1 MKTTK
6 DKYVVLG
13 SDLAG
18 YPLKCAVA
26 EHLEKEGYKITDLG
40 VTDPNYE
47 DPEMMF
53 QRVGFRVGSKI
64 SDGEFEKGLLFCGTG
79 MGIHIA
85 ASKCPGVI
93 AGVVE
98 SVPAGERAVIA
109 NGVNVLAMGAF
120 YVAPRMGC
128 EIADKFLEG
137 SLGKGYE
144 NFRNFYDFHKLA
156 LDEINAFDYAEYKK
170 NGYRNEHLGEVYI
183 RSEGP
188 LGRVKTGGKNR
199 ISQ

>member
-1 MKTTK
+1 MKTAK

-64 SDGEFEKGLLFCGTG
+64 SEGEFEKGLLFCGTG

-85 ASKCPGVI
+85 AIKYPHPHFI
-93 AGVVE
+93 
-98 SVPAGERAVIA
+98 
-109 NGVNVLAMGAF
+109 LQ
-120 YVAPRMGC
+120 
-128 EIADKFLEG
+128 
-137 SLGKGYE
+137 
-144 NFRNFYDFHKLA
+144 FRNFL
-156 LDEINAFDYAEYKK
+156 EI
-170 NGYRNEHLGEVYI
+170 L
-183 RSEGP
+183 
-188 LGRVKTGGKNR
+188 
-199 ISQ
+199 